1 MNLYAPTPTAAEY
14 DAAQEV
20 NASYFNPD
28 ADPSKGGE
36 RTPAR
41 AFQAGWLE
49 GAPEPRVPIR
59 IATAQPSRDGDLLDD
74 LGEDAPTLLVLGA
87 LAMLDRRPFVVAA
100 HGVVPFS
107 IPGLVSCRGRVKTYS
122 GP

>member
-49 GAPEPRVPIR
+49 GAPEPRRPIL
-59 IATAQPSRDGDLLDD
+59 ANHAKLWVEMAQAQMAAGAGPGVMAA
-74 LGEDAPTLLVLGA
+74 GETPKL
-87 LAMLDRRPFVVAA
+87 
-100 HGVVPFS
+100 
-107 IPGLVSCRGRVKTYS
+107 
-122 GP
+122 